1 MAAKIIDGKAIAAQ
15 IKQEVK
21 REVDALL
28 RQGLRPCLAAVRVG
42 NVPASAVYVR
52 TKRNACA
59 QVGILSVE
67 HTPSAETSQQG
78 LLELIDR
85 LNEDSGVHGILVQ
98 LPLPPHIDEASVIER
113 ISPSKDV
120 DGFHPVNVGKLVI
133 GLDCLRPCT
142 PAGVQELLAR
152 SHVELAGRHVV
163 IVGRSN
169 IVGKPMA
176 AMLMQ
181 KGRHADATVTVCH
194 SRTPDLAAF
203 TRQADVLIAA
213 IGRPQAVKT
222 EMVKRGA
229 VVVDVGINRVEDA
242 SAPKGY
248 RIVGDV
254 DFEAVSRIASAI
266 TPVPGGVGPM
276 TVAMLMMNTRKAA
289 KLAAP

>member
-59 QVGILSVE
+59 QVGITSVE

-113 ISPSKDV
+113 IAPAKDV

-133 GLDCLRPCT
+133 GLDCFRPCT

-194 SRTPDLAAF
+194 SRTPDLPAF

-213 IGRPQAVKT
+213 IGRPQAVKA

-276 TVAMLMMNTRKAA
+276 TVAMLMVNTLKAA

>member
-213 IGRPQAVKT
+213 IGRPQAVKA